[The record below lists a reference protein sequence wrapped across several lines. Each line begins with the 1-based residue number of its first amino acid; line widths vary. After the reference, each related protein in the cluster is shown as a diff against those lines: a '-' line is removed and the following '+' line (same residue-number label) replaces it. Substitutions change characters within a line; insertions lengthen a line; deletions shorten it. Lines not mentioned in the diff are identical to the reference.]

1 MTVPYF
7 NGMQCK
13 AEFLQALSLKM
24 YVRKILMSISFTV
37 RSIDFDVLSFAN
49 MTVLSH

>member
-13 AEFLQALSLKM
+13 VGFLQALSLKV
-24 YVRKILMSISFTV
+24 YVRKILMTISFAV
-37 RSIDFDVLSFAN
+37 R
-49 MTVLSH
+49 

>member
-13 AEFLQALSLKM
+13 VELLQALSLKV
-24 YVRKILMSISFTV
+24 YVRKILITISFTV
-37 RSIDFDVLSFAN
+37 R
-49 MTVLSH
+49 